1 MEKYL
6 HILKEYWGYNE
17 FRSLQGDII
26 QSVTAKK
33 DTLALMPTGGGKSIT
48 FQVPAMQME
57 GICLVVTP
65 LIALMKDQVENL
77 KARRIK
83 AAAIFSGMTQEEISI
98 TLDNCLY
105 GGYKFL
111 YVSPERLST
120 ELFLS
125 RLKLMNV
132 CLIAVDESHC
142 ISQWGYDFRP
152 SYLRIAEIRE
162 HLPTVP
168 LLALTA
174 TATPEVVKDIQS
186 KLHFPQ
192 ENVFQ
197 KSFERKNVAYVVREI
212 EDKNHLLL
220 TILKKVPGAS
230 IVYVRNRKKTKE
242 IADFLNEN
250 NIPAAHYHAGLTNQ
264 QKDLRQDN
272 WKKNQTRVIVATNAF
287 GMGIDKPDVRSVI
300 HLDLPDSLE
309 AYFQEAGRAGRDEKK
324 AFAILIYNKSDSTK
338 LKKRL
343 SDNFPDKKYI
353 RTVYEKLA
361 HYFQVAVGSGEG
373 IVYPFNLIDF
383 CKKFK
388 LSILPTYNSLKI
400 LELAGYLELTDE
412 LDNPS
417 RILFTIKRDELY
429 FFQTNNAQLDQLIQ
443 LLLRSYTGLFTEYAH
458 INEDVL
464 AQRLKQ
470 TRETIYQQILSLNR
484 LGIVHYIPAKK
495 TPFIIYTCNRIDTD
509 KIQLNKVIYDERKER
524 YEKRAEQLLSYATQG
539 SVCRSQFLL
548 RYFGQTNIPPCQQCD
563 VCLKR
568 NEQEVKQDEFNA
580 IATSIKEQLSIKPMT
595 LSELVRQIKEKE
607 EKLLAVI
614 RFMTDNNLIM
624 CNSENK
630 FELKT

>member
-17 FRSLQGDII
+17 FRSLQEDII
-26 QSVTAKK
+26 QSVAAKK

-57 GICLVVTP
+57 GICLVITP

-83 AAAIFSGMTQEEISI
+83 AAAIFSGMTQEEII
-98 TLDNCLY
+98 VTLDNCLY

-132 CLIAVDESHC
+132 SLIAVDESHC

-174 TATPEVVKDIQS
+174 TATPEVVKDIQL
-186 KLHFPQ
+186 KLHFPK

-197 KSFERKNVAYVVREI
+197 KSFERKNVAYVVREV

-220 TILKKVPGAS
+220 TILKKVAGAS

-264 QKDLRQDN
+264 QKDLRQNN

-324 AFAILIYNKSDSTK
+324 AYAILIYNKSDSTK
-338 LKKRL
+338 IKKRL
-343 SDNFPDKKYI
+343 SDNFPDKKNI

-373 IVYPFNLIDF
+373 VVYPFNLIDF
-383 CKKFK
+383 CKIFK

-470 TRETIYQQILSLNR
+470 TRETIYQQLLSLNR

-563 VCLKR
+563 ICLKK
-568 NEQEVKQDEFNA
+568 NEQEVKQEEFNA
-580 IATSIKEQLSIKPMT
+580 ITTSIKEQLSIKPMT
-595 LSELVRQIKEKE
+595 LSELVMRIKKKE
-607 EKLLAVI
+607 DKLLAVI

-624 CNSENK
+624 CNLENK